1 MRNPHNLRRAAT
13 AILATAAL
21 VTGSMTLSAA
31 PALADGG
38 STSIVGAYNGII
50 GVPQTLTI
58 QVSNDA
64 AVGIGWCSV
73 AAMPTV
79 TVFGNGQALGTAT
92 FQSCSG
98 NSVRNYTFNWVPAS
112 AMKWNLYAE
121 DDAGAMPFTSPT
133 VSISP
138 VQTKT
143 TVSAPNTAKIG
154 AQTTISATVAPTQ
167 GLYAPIGN
175 VQFAVNG
182 QNVGSP
188 VFLGGN
194 SPATAQYQWTP
205 TTGGTFTWT
214 ATYSPGPDRYGVVD
228 ASCGNTCASQADYT
242 VVSSQ
247 TVRVYLANPPQFY
260 ASTANTLTAVVSV
273 IPPTG
278 SVTFLVNGAAV
289 ATNVPVQANGLA
301 TTSWTPP
308 AAGNYVVTANWIGNT
323 GITGQAQET
332 VSVAAGAPS
341 ADSIVVVA
349 SGRSWVPGTYSASN
363 GTNLAFAVTTAS
375 GAPATVTESGP
386 CNMSGNTLVVDQGN
400 GQCRITVSSPGG
412 GSFGA
417 NSVQFTLNLVPGQQT
432 ATVAAPASGRVN
444 KGKVLT
450 LESAAQGDTNAGQNI
465 IWKITKGQG
474 SVCKLTFPSSGA
486 VKLKI
491 AGKGYC
497 SVKGKAPSVPGQ
509 WAAYSTTRTYQAI

>member
-1 MRNPHNLRRAAT
+1 MRASLNLRRALT
-13 AILATAAL
+13 ASLATTAL
-21 VTGSMTLSAA
+21 VAGSLAMGAA
-31 PALADGG
+31 PAMADGG
-38 STSIVGAYNGII
+38 STSVLGAYNGTI
-50 GVPQTLTI
+50 GVPQSLTI
-58 QVSNDA
+58 QVTNDA
-64 AVGIGWCSV
+64 AAGIGWCAV
-73 AAMPTV
+73 PTMPTV

-92 FQSCSG
+92 FQSCAG
-98 NSVRNYTFNWVPAS
+98 NSVRTYTFNWVPAS

-121 DDAGAMPFTSPT
+121 DDAGALPFTSPT
-133 VSISP
+133 VSISQ

-143 TVSAPNTAKIG
+143 SVSAPNTAKIG
-154 AQTTISATVAPTQ
+154 AQATISATVTPTQ
-167 GLYAPIGN
+167 GMYAPIGN

-188 VFLGGN
+188 VFLGGS

-205 TTGGTFTWT
+205 MTGGTFTWT
-214 ATYSPGPDRYGVVD
+214 ATYTPGPDRYGVVD
-228 ASCGNTCASQADYT
+228 AACGNTCVSQADYT

-260 ASTANTLTAVVSV
+260 ANTANTLTAVVSV

-278 SVTFLVNGAAV
+278 SVTFLVNGGTV

-332 VSVAAGAPS
+332 VAVAAASPA

-349 SGRSWVPGTYSASN
+349 SGRSWVPGTYNAAN

-375 GAPATVTESGP
+375 GAAATVAEAGP
-386 CNMSGNTLVVDQGN
+386 CQLAGNTLIVNQGN
-400 GQCRITVSSPGG
+400 GQCRVTVSSPGA
-412 GSFGA
+412 GSFSA
-417 NSVQFTLNLVPGQQT
+417 NSVQFTLNLVPGQQS

-444 KGKVLT
+444 KGKSLT

-465 IWKITKGQG
+465 VWKITKGKNK
-474 SVCKLTFPSSGA
+474 VCKLTFPSSGA

-491 AGKGYC
+491 VGKGYC
-497 SVKGKAPSVPGQ
+497 TVKGSAPGISGQ
-509 WAAYSTTRTYQAI
+509 WAAYSTTRTYQGV